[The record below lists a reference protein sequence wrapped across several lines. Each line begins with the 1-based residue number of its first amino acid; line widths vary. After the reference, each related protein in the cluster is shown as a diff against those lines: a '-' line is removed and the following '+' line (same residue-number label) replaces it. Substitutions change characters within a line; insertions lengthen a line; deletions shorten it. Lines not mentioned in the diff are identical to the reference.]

1 MNTFW
6 DVITL
11 DAIYRSSPPWLQ
23 TLFLNA
29 YAARI
34 ERLRRGK
41 AYQRAVSQLLESQY
55 WAPLR
60 IEEYQDARIRAIV
73 HTAYNKSPY
82 YHRVLSAAGLTASDI
97 RGRTDLTRLPLL
109 TRDVLRKQSAELLTA
124 SRPSRQWSQ
133 GHTSGTTGS
142 PLSVWYDRTTSI
154 LTDAVDW
161 RQKVWGGMTDRDW
174 IGILLGR
181 VVVPAASQNPPF
193 WRVNWIHRQI
203 WFSSFHM
210 NEENLE
216 SYINEIR
223 RRRLRFLE
231 GYPSTLFTVAHY
243 LVRRGLSLPM
253 QAVFTSSETL
263 NDLQSETIEAAF
275 GSKPFDFYG
284 HAERTIFATECE
296 RHDGKHLAEEY
307 GFTEVV
313 DDEGQRLPDGEVG
326 YLVGTSLH
334 NTAMPL
340 IRYQTGDI
348 SAILPDRCACGRTLI
363 RIQSLTTKAEDI
375 IVTPDGRIISP
386 KILANAFKPLPQIL
400 NSQII
405 QDEIDHLKITIRPSI
420 EFTKLH
426 EGQLRSGLSARL
438 GPMMRIEFEFVDDIP
453 RERSGKF
460 RWVISRVARPTHFSA
475 TQ

>member
-6 DVITL
+6 GVITL

-55 WAPLR
+55 WSPLR

-73 HTAYNKSPY
+73 RTAYNKSPY

-142 PLSVWYDRTTSI
+142 PLSVWYDRTTSM

-174 IGILLGR
+174 IGIFLGR
-181 VVVPAASQNPPF
+181 VVVPAASQHPPF
-193 WRVNWIHRQI
+193 WRVNRVHRQV

-210 NEENLE
+210 NDENLD
-216 SYINEIR
+216 SYVEEIE
-223 RRRLRFLE
+223 RRRLQFLE
-231 GYPSTLFTVAHY
+231 GYPSTLFTVAQY
-243 LVRRGLSLPM
+243 LVRRRVSLPM
-253 QAVFTSSETL
+253 RAVFTSSETL
-263 NDLQSETIEAAF
+263 TESQNEIIEAAF
-275 GSKPFDFYG
+275 NCRPFDFYG

-296 RHDGKHLAEEY
+296 RHDGKHLAGEY

-313 DDEGQRLPDGEVG
+313 DDEGQRVADGETG

-340 IRYQTGDI
+340 IRYRTGDI
-348 SAILPDRCACGRTLI
+348 SAILSDPCACGRMLI
-363 RIQSLTTKAEDI
+363 RIQSMAVKAEDI
-375 IVTPDGRIISP
+375 VVTPDGRLISP
-386 KILANAFKPLPQIL
+386 KILANAFKPIRQIL
-400 NSQII
+400 NSQIV
-405 QDEIDHLKITIRPSI
+405 QNEIDHLQVKIVRSD
-420 EFTKLH
+420 EFTTQHL
-426 EGQLRSGLSARL
+426 ENLRAALVSRL
-438 GPMMRIEFEFVDDIP
+438 GPSMRIDIELVDEIQK
-453 RERSGKF
+453 ERSGKF
-460 RWVISRVARPTHFSA
+460 RWVISRVDHPTNLSWM
-475 TQ
+475 

>member
-1 MNTFW
+1 MTA
-6 DVITL
+6 TL
-11 DAIYRSSPPWLQ
+11 DAIYRGSPAWLQ

-29 YAARI
+29 YAASI
-34 ERLRRGK
+34 ESRRRGK
-41 AYQRAVSQLLESQY
+41 PYRNAIRQLLESQY
-55 WAPLR
+55 WPRRR
-60 IEEYQDARIRAIV
+60 IEEYRDERIRAV
-73 HTAYNKSPY
+73 VRKAYDQSLY
-82 YHRVLSAAGLTASDI
+82 YHHVLSAAGLTPSDI
-97 RGRTDLTRLPLL
+97 RGRVDLTRLPLL
-109 TRDVLRKQSAELLTA
+109 TRDTLRKRPAELLTLL
-124 SRPSRQWSQ
+124 RPSRNWSQ

-142 PLSVWYDRTTSI
+142 PLSVWYDRTTSM
-154 LTDAVDW
+154 LTDAVEW

-193 WRVNWIHRQI
+193 WRVNRIHRQV

-210 NEENLE
+210 NDENLE

-231 GYPSTLFTVAHY
+231 GYPSTLFTVAQY

-313 DDEGQRLPDGEVG
+313 DEEGQRVPDGEEG

-348 SAILPDRCACGRTLI
+348 SAILPDPCACGRTLI

-386 KILANAFKPLPQIL
+386 KILANAFKPISQIL

-405 QDEIDHLKITIRPSI
+405 QDEIDHLKIKIRPSN
-420 EFTKLH
+420 EFTKLQ

-438 GPMMRIEFEFVDDIP
+438 GPMMKIEFEFVDDIP

-460 RWVISRVARPTHFSA
+460 RWVISRVVRPAHFSL